1 MGVGVGVGVGE
12 VLRPFKEGAVK
23 PIEKFTNEFFL
34 AGLAAVLLVI
44 GTWGP
49 GLWDPWEMNRT
60 HVARRMAEAPRVL
73 VMEARPRGDAA
84 SLADRVATAL
94 GDDAEVVSSADQGQV
109 AAPLEVGRTLLAD
122 HVFAVAVLDVD
133 GLLKG
138 DDQAS
143 VARLAGTL
151 RGLARQNPS
160 TTFLWVSGSGVRDPA
175 AVLGQV
181 LAAPPASPDGEDGG
195 EAARS
200 EIERLSRV
208 VASDV
213 AGEVRDA
220 LSGDAFLAQF
230 KSRGWTAFVP
240 PLDPF
245 LVSLSLRAFG
255 MNEFAARLPAVV
267 LGVLLLGV
275 LAAFARRTFGERE
288 AALAVLVTLTSSL
301 FYLSARF
308 VDNEMSAMLGL
319 ALGVAA
325 LHAGSRPGARWW
337 HRAVALPAVS
347 LFLYL
352 SGGMTAVVTF
362 TAIAVAW
369 PVVLAAS
376 EGWGPERR
384 PAAVSA
390 AVTALCAVGLAL
402 LTFLPDA
409 AFFRAFRFTAAT
421 FAGGMR
427 SDARS
432 FDFILKEVGFGLFP
446 WSAMLPVAVVAVFG
460 GERVR
465 PERLLILLWAVAPL
479 AVAMITIRPMNQT
492 LYAGVPALALL
503 LALYAREAPDDAA
516 HGRLLAFFGFGLF
529 LVMMKDVVLSPAPL
543 VSFLT
548 TDPMFSEPGKGDL
561 PFPPDVKLP
570 LVGLAGAVL
579 AGGAILVGGGRLVSA
594 ARAWPGVLR
603 RGQTF
608 LVVVLALVAL
618 IVADIAIFLALKWET
633 LTAAGPEVAR
643 GAVLLRILLTGPDI
657 AALYLLLGVTIVAR
671 HSDRICAVLGR
682 GALAGR
688 IGQVGRAVLGLE
700 RPAGV
705 FVIAGV
711 GACALFAA
719 NAYVLVPRLSYHLS
733 QKHIIETYQASSA
746 RVPGDL
752 FRHGAFAARGA
763 EDSNFYTGQ
772 VPEMSSRTE
781 VVARLLDQARR
792 TFFIVPKA
800 QWSDLNH
807 AFRGR
812 SGGRQAH
819 VLDDRSS
826 RFILAASSLAEG
838 EADHNWIAAATLTD
852 SEFKA
857 LSGVTPTFVNF
868 DNKVELIGY
877 SLSSPAVRRGGK
889 VTIRMY
895 FKCTGRLAASYRI
908 FMHVDRVGSSSRI
921 HGDHFVLNLV
931 RETEDQKT
939 CQGCFA
945 TNHWLPGDV
954 IVDTYDLDVPIG
966 SPSGPHHIW
975 VGFYNPS
982 GGGRLPVKD
991 YDKTRAR
998 HDGQN
1003 RVSIGML
1010 TVE

>member
-1 MGVGVGVGVGE
+1 MKPSLTMTLVGV
-12 VLRPFKEGAVK
+12 
-23 PIEKFTNEFFL
+23 
-34 AGLAAVLLVI
+34 AAVLLVL

-49 GLWDPWEMNRT
+49 GLWDPWEMNRA

-73 VMEARPRGDAA
+73 VMEARSRGDAT
-84 SLADRVATAL
+84 SLAARVAATL
-94 GDDAEVVSSADQGQV
+94 GDQVEVVSSADRGQV
-109 AAPLEVGRTLLAD
+109 AAPLEAGRTLLAD
-122 HVFAVAVLDVD
+122 HVFAVAVVDVD
-133 GLLKG
+133 GLVKG
-138 DDQAS
+138 DDDAS
-143 VARLAGTL
+143 VRRLAGTL
-151 RGLARQNPS
+151 GGLARQNPS
-160 TTFLWVSGSGVRDPA
+160 TTFLWVSGGGVRDPA
-175 AVLGQV
+175 ALLDRVLSVAG
-181 LAAPPASPDGEDGG
+181 PGPEEEEEDSDI
-195 EAARS
+195 ARS
-200 EIERLSRV
+200 ELERLSRV
-208 VASDV
+208 VAS
-213 AGEVRDA
+213 ADA
-220 LSGDAFLAQF
+220 LEQAIQDHLGGDAFLAQF

-255 MNEFAARLPAVV
+255 MNEFAARLPGVV
-267 LGVLLLGV
+267 LGVV
-275 LAAFARRTFGERE
+275 LVWVVAAFARRTFGERE
-288 AALAVLVTLTSSL
+288 AALAVLITLTSSL

-308 VDNEMSAMLGL
+308 VENEMSVMLGL
-319 ALGVAA
+319 AVGVAA
-325 LHAGSRPGARWW
+325 LHAGSRPGSPWW
-337 HRAVALPAVS
+337 RRVAVLPAV
-347 LFLYL
+347 LAFLYL

-362 TAIAVAW
+362 AALAVAW
-369 PVVLAAS
+369 PVVLVAS
-376 EGWGPERR
+376 EGWRPDWR
-384 PAAVSA
+384 PAAESA
-390 AVTALCAVGLAL
+390 AVAALCAGGLAL

-427 SDARS
+427 NEARS

-446 WSAMLPVAVVAVFG
+446 WSALLPVASLAVFGG

-465 PERLLILLWAVAPL
+465 PERLLVLMWAAAPL
-479 AVAMITIRPMNQT
+479 VVAMITIRPMNQT
-492 LYAGVPALALL
+492 LFAGAPALAML
-503 LALYAREAPDDAA
+503 LALYAREAPEDAA

-529 LVMMKDVVLSPAPL
+529 LVMVKDIVLSPAPL

-548 TDPMFSEPGKGDL
+548 TDPMFSEPGKGEL
-561 PFPPDVKLP
+561 PFPPDVRIP
-570 LVGLAGAVL
+570 AVGLVGAVL
-579 AGGAILVGGGRLVSA
+579 AGVAILAGGGRLLSA
-594 ARAWPGVLR
+594 MRVFPAVLR
-603 RGQTF
+603 RGRTF

-618 IVADIAIFLALKWET
+618 IVADVAIFLALKWET
-633 LTAAGPEVAR
+633 LTAPEVAR

-657 AALYLLLGVTIVAR
+657 AALYLLLAATVVAR
-671 HSDRICAVLGR
+671 HADRIGEWVRGGAMSRVLPR
-682 GALAGR
+682 
-688 IGQVGRAVLGLE
+688 LGSMVVAFE
-700 RPAGV
+700 RPSGMFAVVGFGA
-705 FVIAGV
+705 FV
-711 GACALFAA
+711 LFAA
-719 NAYVLVPRLSYHLS
+719 DAYVLVPRLSYHLS

-781 VVARLLDQARR
+781 VVDRLLDKARR

-800 QWSDLNH
+800 QWSDLNF

-812 SGGRQAH
+812 SGGRHAH

-838 EADHNWIAAATLTD
+838 ETDHNWIAAATLT
-852 SEFKA
+852 EPGFKA

-868 DNKVELIGY
+868 DNKIELIGY
-877 SLSSPAVRRGGK
+877 SLSSQAVRRGGK

-895 FKCTGRLAASYRI
+895 FKCTGRLTTSYRV

-931 RETEDQKT
+931 RETEDTKT

-954 IVDTYDLDVPIG
+954 VVDTYDLEVPIG

-975 VGFYNPS
+975 MGFYNPS
-982 GGGRLPVKD
+982 GDARLPVKD
-991 YDKTRAR
+991 YDKGKVR

>member
-1 MGVGVGVGVGE
+1 M
-12 VLRPFKEGAVK
+12 K
-23 PIEKFTNEFFL
+23 PIQKFTNEFFL
-34 AGLAAVLLVI
+34 AGLAGVLLVV

-49 GLWDPWEMNRT
+49 GLWDPWEMNRA

-84 SLADRVATAL
+84 SLAARLATAM
-94 GDDAEVVSSADQGQV
+94 GEDAEVASSADRGQV
-109 AAPLEVGRTLLAD
+109 AAPLEAGRTFLAD

-133 GLLKG
+133 GLIKDG
-138 DDQAS
+138 DEAS
-143 VARLAGTL
+143 VKRLAGTL
-151 RGLARQNPS
+151 GSLARQNPS

-175 AVLGQV
+175 ALLDRV
-181 LAAPPASPDGEDGG
+181 LAAGGGASPVMAPSALPEDSDDAEVARSELERLTRVLASPDDLED
-195 EAARS
+195 A
-200 EIERLSRV
+200 
-208 VASDV
+208 
-213 AGEVRDA
+213 VRGH
-220 LSGDAFLAQF
+220 LGGDAFLAQF

-255 MNEFAARLPAVV
+255 MNEFAARLPGVV
-267 LGVLLLGV
+267 WGVLLLGV

-288 AALAVLVTLTSSL
+288 AALVVLVALTSSL

-308 VDNEMSAMLGL
+308 VDNEMSVMLGL

-325 LHAGSRPGARWW
+325 LHAGSRPVSPWW

-352 SGGMTAVVTF
+352 SGGMTAIVTF
-362 TAIAVAW
+362 AAIAVAW
-369 PVVLAAS
+369 PVVLAVS
-376 EGWGPERR
+376 EGWSPERR
-384 PAAVSA
+384 PAAESA
-390 AVTALCAVGLAL
+390 AITALCAVGLAL

-446 WSAMLPVAVVAVFG
+446 WSALLPVAVVAVFG

-465 PERLLILLWAVAPL
+465 PERLLVLMWAVAPL

-492 LYAGVPALALL
+492 LYAGAPALAVL
-503 LALYAREAPDDAA
+503 LALYVREAPDDAS
-516 HGRLLAFFGFGLF
+516 HGRLLAFFGFGWF

-548 TDPMFSEPGKGDL
+548 TDPMFSEPGKGEL

-579 AGGAILVGGGRLVSA
+579 AGAAILAGGGRLLSA
-594 ARAWPGVLR
+594 TRAFPGVLR
-603 RGQTF
+603 RGRTF
-608 LVVVLALVAL
+608 LVVVFALVAL

-643 GAVLLRILLTGPDI
+643 GAVLARILLTGPDI
-657 AALYLLLGVTIVAR
+657 AALYLLLGVTIAAR
-671 HSDRICAVLGR
+671 HSDRIGAVVRR

-688 IGQVGRAVLGLE
+688 IEQAGRAVLGLE
-700 RPAGV
+700 RPAGT
-705 FVIAGV
+705 FVVAGV
-711 GACALFAA
+711 GAFALFVA
-719 NAYVLVPRLSYHLS
+719 NAYVLVPRLSHHLS

-772 VPEMSSRTE
+772 VPEMSSRVE
-781 VVARLLDQARR
+781 VVDRLLDKARR

-807 AFRGR
+807 AFRER
-812 SGGRQAH
+812 SKGRQAH

-826 RFILAASSLAEG
+826 RFILVASSLAEG
-838 EADHNWIAAATLTD
+838 EADHNWIAAATLTE
-852 SEFKA
+852 SGFKA
-857 LSGVTPTFVNF
+857 LPGVTSSFVNF
-868 DNKVELIGY
+868 DNKIELVGY

-895 FKCTGRLAASYRI
+895 FKSTGRLTTSYRV

-945 TNHWLPGDV
+945 TNHWIPGDV
-954 IVDTYDLDVPIG
+954 VVDTYDLDVPIG

-982 GGGRLPVKD
+982 GDGRLPVKD
-991 YDKTRAR
+991 YDKTKVR

>member
-1 MGVGVGVGVGE
+1 M
-12 VLRPFKEGAVK
+12 K
-23 PIEKFTNEFFL
+23 PIRKFTNELSL

-73 VMEARPRGDAA
+73 VMEPRPRTDPA
-84 SLADRVATAL
+84 SLAALLATAL
-94 GDDAEVVSSADQGQV
+94 GDDAEVASSADRGQA
-109 AAPLEVGRTLLAD
+109 AAPLDAGRTLLAD

-133 GLLKG
+133 GLGKSG
-138 DDQAS
+138 EDPAA
-143 VARLAGTL
+143 VNRLAGTL

-160 TTFLWVSGSGVRDPA
+160 TSFLWVSGSGTRDPA
-175 AVLGQV
+175 ALLGQV
-181 LAAPPASPDGEDGG
+181 LAAPPASPDDEDGAG
-195 EAARS
+195 TARS
-200 EIERLSRV
+200 ELERLSRV

-220 LSGDAFLAQF
+220 LAGDAFLAQF

-255 MNEFAARLPAVV
+255 MNEFAARLPGVV
-267 LGVLLLGV
+267 LGVLLVWV
-275 LAAFARRTFGERE
+275 LAAFTRRTFGEPE
-288 AALAVLVTLTSSL
+288 AALAVLVVLTSSL

-308 VDNEMSAMLGL
+308 ANNGLSVMLGL
-319 ALGVAA
+319 ALGVVA
-325 LHAGSRPGARWW
+325 LHAGARPGSRRWR
-337 HRAVALPAVS
+337 RAVALPAVS

-376 EGWGPERR
+376 DGWGPQRR
-384 PAAVSA
+384 PAAESA
-390 AVTALCAVGLAL
+390 AVTALCAAALTL

-427 SDARS
+427 TDART

-446 WSAMLPVAVVAVFG
+446 WSAVLPVAVAAVFG
-460 GERVR
+460 GGRVR
-465 PERLLILLWAVAPL
+465 PERLLVLLWAVAPL

-492 LYAGVPALALL
+492 LYAGAPALAVL
-503 LALYAREAPDDAA
+503 LALFVREAPDDAA

-543 VSFLT
+543 VSVLT
-548 TDPMFSEPGKGDL
+548 TDPMFSEPGKGEL

-579 AGGAILVGGGRLVSA
+579 AGAAVLVGGGRLLSA
-594 ARAWPGVLR
+594 ARAFPAVLR
-603 RGQTF
+603 RGRTF
-608 LVVVLALVAL
+608 RVVVLAFAAL

-633 LTAAGPEVAR
+633 LTTAGPEVAR
-643 GAVLLRILLTGPDI
+643 GAVLARILLTGPDI
-657 AALYLLLGVTIVAR
+657 AALYLLLGITVAAR
-671 HSDRICAVLGR
+671 HSDRIGAVLRR
-682 GALAGR
+682 GPLAGR
-688 IGQVGRAVLGLE
+688 IEQAGRAILGLE
-700 RPAGV
+700 RPAGT
-705 FVIAGV
+705 FALAGV
-711 GACALFAA
+711 GAFVLFAG

-781 VVARLLDQARR
+781 VVDRLLDQARR

-807 AFRGR
+807 AFRSR
-812 SGGRQAH
+812 SGGRPAH

-838 EADHNWIAAATLTD
+838 EEDHNWIAAATLTE
-852 SEFKA
+852 SQFKA
-857 LSGVTPTFVNF
+857 LPGVTPTFVNF
-868 DNKVELIGY
+868 DNKIELIGY

-908 FMHVDRVGSSSRI
+908 FLHVDRVGSSSRI

-931 RETEDQKT
+931 RETEDTKT

-954 IVDTYDLDVPIG
+954 VVDTYDLDVPIG
-966 SPSGPHHIW
+966 SPSGPHHLW
-975 VGFYNPS
+975 MGFYNPS
-982 GGGRLPVKD
+982 GDARLPVKD
-991 YDKTRAR
+991 HDKTRVR